1 MTFTSSNFKI
11 NIDSDFI
18 LGKNILNSWQIPI
31 YVLFKT
37 VPVLKEFG
45 ITIDSA
51 NTIVM
56 KENENFAARSV
67 TVSKSALGL
76 EYNSSQNISKFLSIS

>member
-1 MTFTSSNFKI
+1 MTFTSSNLKK

-18 LGKNILNSWQIPI
+18 HGKNILNRRQIPI
-31 YVLFKT
+31 FVLFKT
-37 VPVLKEFG
+37 VLKEFG

-56 KENENFAARSV
+56 KENENFAARCV
-67 TVSKSALGL
+67 TVSKSTLGL
-76 EYNSSQNISKFLSIS
+76 EYNSSQNISNFLSIS

>member
-1 MTFTSSNFKI
+1 MNFTSSNFKI

-18 LGKNILNSWQIPI
+18 LGKNILNSRQIPI
-31 YVLFKT
+31 FVLFKT
-37 VPVLKEFG
+37 VLKEFG